1 MHCVLPQTLVLG
13 VVDEAVP
20 EFTEMYAVSLVSAD
34 SKDGYPSSTN
44 TSGAWIDASQSQA
57 MVTVAE
63 NDYPYGVMQF
73 ALTAPAEGDPTI
85 PTATTIPQTSVMEND
100 GSVTVYAV
108 RAQGT
113 SGSIQVD
120 FATEDGTAVSIGIG
134 ADYSSA
140 GGVLTFEDGE
150 RVQSIEL
157 QLLDDSEPEQ
167 AKYFFIN
174 MSNPDGSEYMH

>member
-1 MHCVLPQTLVLG
+1 M
-13 VVDEAVP
+13 P
-20 EFTEMYAVSLVSAD
+20 EFTEKYAVVLVSAIPQ
-34 SKDGYPSSTN
+34 DGYPSSTN
-44 TSGAWIDASQSQA
+44 TSGAWINASLSQA
-57 MVTVAE
+57 AVTVAE

-85 PTATTIPQTSVMEND
+85 PSINFIPELSVMESD
-100 GSVTVYAV
+100 GFVTVYAV

-120 FATEDGTAVSIGIG
+120 YATEDGTALSVGIN

-140 GGVLTFEDGE
+140 GGVLHFEDGE
-150 RVQSIEL
+150 RVRSIEL
-157 QLLDDSEPEQ
+157 QLLEDDVPEQ

-174 MSNPDGSEYMH
+174 MSNPIGGDFL